1 MVKTNFG
8 EVMSEKFIY
17 AVKLYLTNSFGNLTL
32 KTSPVYPNSV
42 FYVDSSNN
50 VLIEYNKINE
60 DVHIHYNQ
68 IWAKLEL
75 LFSLN
80 YVYIQF
86 IMENWLE
93 EHYKLVNLK
102 HINGKFNNRLDWK
115 VVKIYLMKYEYNK

>member
-42 FYVDSSNN
+42 FYVDSFNN

-102 HINGKFNNRLDWK
+102 RCASSFRWK
-115 VVKIYLMKYEYNK
+115 GSWRNITNWLI